1 MRDCM
6 ERNNQ
11 RLVDALYRFMK
22 RDYSEDVRELNRA
35 LAETE
40 TADLRSEAP
49 PIPFTGD
56 PWSKVKHECT
66 LLVGINP
73 KWHEPG
79 SKTGQ
84 YETEIANSIALINQ
98 FREGDDGAF
107 AEYIEQRKEYFRG
120 GGEYKGHYTYISNRF
135 LENWYETETN
145 LLWEKFVM
153 NLDVIPWFSDK
164 TKAISNEKLVD
175 EYRNNSA
182 LSDYVNI
189 IEEVIELIRPKRIHL
204 NGVPPRLVF
213 ESVFGIEFKPLK
225 LIDKSIGMYVGHLI
239 VRNVEYPVLAHNFGK
254 TQSGPNS
261 IVQWKSM
268 ADKYEAWDNS

>member
-1 MRDCM
+1 
-6 ERNNQ
+6 
-11 RLVDALYRFMK
+11 
-22 RDYSEDVRELNRA
+22 
-35 LAETE
+35 
-40 TADLRSEAP
+40 
-49 PIPFTGD
+49 
-56 PWSKVKHECT
+56 
-66 LLVGINP
+66 
-73 KWHEPG
+73 
-79 SKTGQ
+79 
-84 YETEIANSIALINQ
+84 
-98 FREGDDGAF
+98 
-107 AEYIEQRKEYFRG
+107 
-120 GGEYKGHYTYISNRF
+120 
-135 LENWYETETN
+135 
-145 LLWEKFVM
+145 M

-164 TKAISNEKLVD
+164 TNAISNENLVD

-189 IEEVIELIRPKRIHL
+189 IEEVIELIQPKRIHL